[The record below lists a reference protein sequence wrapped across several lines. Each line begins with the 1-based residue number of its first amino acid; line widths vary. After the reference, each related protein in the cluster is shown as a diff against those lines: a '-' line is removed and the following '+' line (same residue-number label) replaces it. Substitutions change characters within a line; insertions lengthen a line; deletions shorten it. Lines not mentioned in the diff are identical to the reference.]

1 MSLIYSQPNLLI
13 LNLLQ
18 LALLQHQSP
27 EQELQMALEDEGA
40 QDKDCRVG
48 MYVTKNDIVNVQDC
62 ETNLQKYGLDH
73 NLDDTSKQKKTCL
86 NEGLSSAPLSS
97 TSSLSL
103 QKTVA
108 AIPPPPPPPPPPA
121 PPIPSPLEKLSS
133 EARRTV
139 PGGSFWMMKDLF

>member
-18 LALLQHQSP
+18 LALLQQQSP
-27 EQELQMALEDEGA
+27 EQELQMALENEGA
-40 QDKDCRVG
+40 QDKVCRVG
-48 MYVTKNDIVNVQDC
+48 MSVTKNDIANTQDC

-73 NLDDTSKQKKTCL
+73 NLHDTNKQMKTCL

-139 PGGSFWMMKDLF
+139 PAGSFWMMKDLF